1 MIRLE
6 CSLYLRQWHHPSPS
20 GEAPLALAWLASFL
34 SVHQPLR
41 GCKEQRLRP
50 GHLGGNSGVTRFIY
64 TDTRW
69 SLSGPQF
76 ARL

>member
-6 CSLYLRQWHHPSPS
+6 CSLHLRQWHHPSPS

-41 GCKEQRLRP
+41 GCKEQ
-50 GHLGGNSGVTRFIY
+50 
-64 TDTRW
+64 
-69 SLSGPQF
+69 
-76 ARL
+76 